1 MNISLGKTIA
11 IAIISAGLGAAA
23 TAAVLKQPPAAA
35 TEKVVAAPATAP
47 ASLDVEKA
55 MADRAIGK
63 DDAPITIIEYASLT
77 CDHCAAFH
85 ANALPEVKKQ
95 LIDTGKARLIFRDMP
110 WDQYALRAGKMARC
124 APEDKYFDMIG
135 TLFEKQ
141 KDWARST
148 DPARGITDIGIAAGM
163 DEKYL
168 ATCFGSDALDT
179 AMAGKAQEGRQK
191 FGVNSTPTFI
201 FMKGDERLT
210 EFPEFQEIFDRLG
223 KHDHNHDHPH

>member
-1 MNISLGKTIA
+1 MNISLGKAIA

-23 TAAVLKQPPAAA
+23 TAAVLKQPPV
-35 TEKVVAAPATAP
+35 TEKTVAAPAATSA
-47 ASLDVEKA
+47 ATSIDVEKA

-63 DDAPITIIEYASLT
+63 EDAPITIIEYASLT

-85 ANALPEVKKQ
+85 AEVLPEIRKQ
-95 LIDTGKARLIFRDMP
+95 LIDTGKARLVFRDMP

-124 APEDKYFDMIG
+124 APEDKYFEMIG
-135 TLFEKQ
+135 TLFKNQ
-141 KDWARST
+141 PLWARSA

-179 AMAGKAQEGRQK
+179 AMAAKAQEGRQK
-191 FGVNSTPTFI
+191 FEVNSTPAFI
-201 FMKGDERLT
+201 FMKGDERLK
-210 EFPEFQEIFDRLG
+210 EFPEFQEIVERLG
-223 KHDHNHDHPH
+223 KHDHDHH